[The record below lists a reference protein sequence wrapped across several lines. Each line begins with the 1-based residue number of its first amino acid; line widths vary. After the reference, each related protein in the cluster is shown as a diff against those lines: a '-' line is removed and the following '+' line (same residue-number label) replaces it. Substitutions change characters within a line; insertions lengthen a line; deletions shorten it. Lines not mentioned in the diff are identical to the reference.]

1 MDWAAYKTACD
12 QPDTWSR
19 WMLSQCAEIFEQVA
33 ATELA
38 NEMRAALTQPAIP
51 APDDFKGGSKAQ
63 MFRLQLSV
71 SECCAAVAAVR
82 TAQRLKIT
90 SLATQARGLGGF
102 EEAWREY
109 AQWQATRD
117 G

>member
-1 MDWAAYKTACD
+1 MDWAAYKTACN

-19 WMLSQCAEIFEQVA
+19 WMLSQCAEIFDQVA
-33 ATELA
+33 ATELT
-38 NEMRAALTQPAIP
+38 NEIRSALTQSAIP

-63 MFRLQLSV
+63 MFRLQLSM

-82 TAQRLKIT
+82 TAQRLNLT
-90 SLATQARGLGGF
+90 SHDTQARGLGGF
-102 EEAWREY
+102 EEAWLEY
-109 AQWQATRD
+109 AQWQAERD